1 MLKMSRKLGKIII
14 FGIIL
19 LVVIIAVVF
28 LVNYNQNNLGTGML
42 AEGDFSSNQNSS
54 SSPSKTGIQSQAID
68 SITAP
73 NEGVFDQQDSTKIIK
88 KSNITMQTDNYDSSI
103 QSINDLIKSLEA
115 MIVKMQ
121 ETQGNSY
128 SVMNTSSSKLRTA
141 DMTIKVSK
149 DKFEDFN
156 TELKTYANVLSYYE
170 EAQDISSSYADVESK
185 ISSYKLQEQQ
195 LNELMKKATAAKDL
209 LEISNQIQNVIQQRE
224 YLQKQKNSY
233 DNQIEYSTV
242 VLRLTEVQSVDI
254 KEKSIFT
261 RIKDSFE
268 SSISGMKEISINVIM
283 FIVYIVPYMI
293 ILAILAFIVNII
305 IKVNNRKR
313 K

>member
-1 MLKMSRKLGKIII
+1 MSRKLGKIII

-115 MIVKMQ
+115 MVVKMQ